1 MPCSQIND
9 MEDCNEVAIQDRDSA
24 VGRRPAVACP
34 TTAAQLGGRI
44 TDQTGAVVAD
54 ATVVVT
60 NSSTGIKTDTSSND
74 QGNFTAP
81 LLEPGT
87 YEISV
92 EKTGFRPVKRSG
104 IILHVNQTARID
116 FKLELGAVSES
127 ISVNADAPLL
137 RSLAIVSWRRGR
149 QREDCGPAPQWAQSF
164 RSGVSHARRSGI
176 QPAAASG

>member
-1 MPCSQIND
+1 MKWLSGIGILLLAGAPLSLAQ
-9 MEDCNEVAIQDRDSA
+9 
-24 VGRRPAVACP
+24 

-60 NSSTGIKTDTSSND
+60 NSSTGIKTDTNSND
-74 QGNFTAP
+74 QGNFAAP

-92 EKTGFRPVKRSG
+92 QKTGFRPVKRSG
-104 IILHVNQTARID
+104 VILHVNQTARID
-116 FKLELGAVSES
+116 FKLELGAVTES

-137 RSLAIVSWRRGR
+137 RSLAVVSRRGGG
-149 QREDCGPAPQWAQSF
+149 QRENRGPAPQRPQSF
-164 RSGVSHARRSGI
+164 RSGVSYARRSGI